1 MKGRV
6 GTFARIGAFAALALL
21 LSGCIKLTMDL
32 QVNSDDTVS
41 GTIQLGIQKELLEL
55 SGGSVQDLLGSDTP
69 FPSDAPGVTVEEFD
83 DGEFA
88 GQEFTFD
95 SVPIA
100 EFQAT
105 DDPDAL
111 SIVRQGDVFVVSG
124 VLDMSAASGAT
135 GGIGAT
141 GQELLDSAE
150 IRITMTFP
158 GDVQEATGTIDGNSV
173 TWAPEFGERL
183 EISATASAIDD
194 GDAGGGSGGSSM
206 TIILIIVAVAVV
218 VVGAIIAFFVM
229 KGRKGGGSGDGE
241 QAGFETAPAETPAET
256 PSAPPATPA
265 ETPSAPPATPAET
278 PSAPPAPPAPPVPPA
293 PPSG

>member
-6 GTFARIGAFAALALL
+6 GTFARIGAFAVLALL

-32 QVNSDDTVS
+32 QVTSDDTVS

-55 SGGSVQDLLGSDTP
+55 SGGSVQDLLGSDSP

-100 EFQAT
+100 EFQTT

-111 SIVRQGDVFVVSG
+111 SILRQGDVFVVSG
-124 VLDMSAASGAT
+124 VLDMSGALSGAT
-135 GGIGAT
+135 GGIGTT

-173 TWAPEFGERL
+173 TWTPAFGERL
-183 EISATASAIDD
+183 ELSAVASAIDD
-194 GDAGGGSGGSSM
+194 GDAGGGGGGSSSM
-206 TIILIIVAVAVV
+206 TLILIVAAV
-218 VVGAIIAFFVM
+218 VVGAIIV
-229 KGRKGGGSGDGE
+229 
-241 QAGFETAPAETPAET
+241 
-256 PSAPPATPA
+256 
-265 ETPSAPPATPAET
+265 
-278 PSAPPAPPAPPVPPA
+278 
-293 PPSG
+293 

>member
-1 MKGRV
+1 
-6 GTFARIGAFAALALL
+6 
-21 LSGCIKLTMDL
+21 SGCIKLTMDL

-55 SGGSVQDLLGSDTP
+55 SGGSVQDLLGSDSP

-111 SIVRQGDVFVVSG
+111 SILRQGDVFVVSG

-194 GDAGGGSGGSSM
+194 GDAGDAGGGSGGSST
-206 TIILIIVAVAVV
+206 TIILIIVAVV

-265 ETPSAPPATPAET
+265 ETPSAPPETPAETPSAPPATPAET

-293 PPSG
+293 PPSE

>member
-1 MKGRV
+1 MKGKA
-6 GTFARIGAFAALALL
+6 GTVARIGAFAVLALL

-55 SGGSVQDLLGSDTP
+55 SGGSVQDLLGSDSP

-100 EFQAT
+100 EFQTT

-111 SIVRQGDVFVVSG
+111 SILRQGDVFVVSG
-124 VLDMSAASGAT
+124 VLDMSGALSGAT
-135 GGIGAT
+135 GGIGTT

-194 GDAGGGSGGSSM
+194 GDAGDAGGGSGGSST
-206 TIILIIVAVAVV
+206 TIILIIVAVV

-241 QAGFETAPAETPAET
+241 QAGFETAPAETP
-256 PSAPPATPA
+256 SAPPETPA

-293 PPSG
+293 PPSE

>member
-1 MKGRV
+1 MKGKA
-6 GTFARIGAFAALALL
+6 GTVARIGAFAVLALL

-55 SGGSVQDLLGSDTP
+55 SGGSVQDLLGSDSP

-111 SIVRQGDVFVVSG
+111 SILRQGDVFVVSG
-124 VLDMSAASGAT
+124 VLDMSGALSGAT
-135 GGIGAT
+135 GGIGTT

-173 TWAPEFGERL
+173 TWAPEFGQRL

-229 KGRKGGGSGDGE
+229 KGRRGGGSGDGE
-241 QAGFETAPAETPAET
+241 QAGFETA
-256 PSAPPATPA
+256 PA

-293 PPSG
+293 PPSE